1 MNLDINYFATY
12 EEQKLLLKHL
22 IDTNCLFVYIWGA
35 RKNKN
40 DFLVKSIDQELRKS
54 YRKANIQNQYFLSFD
69 NKTSIKE
76 RLDSSENEKIYTLAP
91 SDINCNGIDV
101 KACSYEDNMILFGR
115 ISTIFVNDKKIEAF
129 KELKKFMRGKYK
141 KKGRW
146 YVSNSIVDNKNDYRL
161 LTVIGDSHPK
171 EFDLK
176 VD

>member
-1 MNLDINYFATY
+1 M
-12 EEQKLLLKHL
+12 
-22 IDTNCLFVYIWGA
+22 
-35 RKNKN
+35 
-40 DFLVKSIDQELRKS
+40 KSIDQELRKS

-146 YVSNSIVDNKNDYRL
+146 YISNTILDNPSNYRL
-161 LTVIGDSHPK
+161 IPVAARLQPIEG
-171 EFDLK
+171 DLK
-176 VD
+176 FY